1 MNYAYKLTT
10 HGRAML
16 AACMALEKPLK
27 IVRVAF
33 GSGKVEEDVD
43 LADVHE
49 LLSYISDGAV
59 ADRQHKDDRLT
70 LTIQ

>member
-33 GSGKVEEDVD
+33 GGGKVEEDVD

-49 LLSYISDGAV
+49 LP
-59 ADRQHKDDRLT
+59 
-70 LTIQ
+70 